1 MLHIGSQVGMG
12 GGFETKTF
20 TDEEGDRFSFN
31 FAYGFWQVGA
41 AREKGFEDIAGM
53 PAEEVCQ
60 FMNEGG
66 EAFVCFQERVDS
78 DGDGLFGFIKGDIA
92 GVLKGEGFEA
102 DDYAVFLTAFDGV
115 LQFGVDGSAG
125 GLEGIEEEV
134 REVFPFGII
143 EIIDII
149 DGAEAAQDDI
159 GAGIRDDGTPQ
170 HCPVGPSFDE
180 GEFGVL
186 VKEDHRIKGGDSA
199 GSGDKIH
206 EFHKVFRTG
215 EADAIVIEGVQH
227 IDSVLEGF
235 QFLLVV
241 SGFHDSLLI
250 MVT

>member
-1 MLHIGSQVGMG
+1 M
-12 GGFETKTF
+12 
-20 TDEEGDRFSFN
+20 
-31 FAYGFWQVGA
+31 
-41 AREKGFEDIAGM
+41 EKGFEDIAGM
-53 PAEEVCQ
+53 PAEEVRQ

-78 DGDGLFGFIKGDIA
+78 DGDGLFGFIEDDIA

-102 DDYAVFLTAFDGV
+102 DDDAVFLTVFDSV
-115 LQFGVDGSAG
+115 FQFGFDGSAG

-134 REVFPFGII
+134 REVFPLGII
-143 EIIDII
+143 VIIDII

-186 VKEDHRIKGGDSA
+186 VKEHHRIKGGDSS
-199 GSGDKIH
+199 GPGDKIH
-206 EFHKVFRTG
+206 EFHKVFRTC
-215 EADAIVIEGVQH
+215 EADAMVIEGIQH

-241 SGFHDSLLI
+241 FSFHDSRRIL
-250 MVT
+250 VT